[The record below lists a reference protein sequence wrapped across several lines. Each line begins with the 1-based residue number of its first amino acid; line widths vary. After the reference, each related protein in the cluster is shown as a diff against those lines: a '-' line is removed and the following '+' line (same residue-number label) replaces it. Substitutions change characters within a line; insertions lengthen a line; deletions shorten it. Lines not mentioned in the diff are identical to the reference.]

1 METKNTRFDHSKC
14 NHATSGTEGKKA
26 RAACRKAHAL
36 EAAKAAAAPAKKTR
50 TRKVA
55 TPRAKAAAKA
65 TVPAAP
71 EDEDLLVDL

>member
-36 EAAKAAAAPAKKTR
+36 EAAKAAAAPAKKP
-50 TRKVA
+50 RKVA
-55 TPRAKAAAKA
+55 TPRAKAAAKV